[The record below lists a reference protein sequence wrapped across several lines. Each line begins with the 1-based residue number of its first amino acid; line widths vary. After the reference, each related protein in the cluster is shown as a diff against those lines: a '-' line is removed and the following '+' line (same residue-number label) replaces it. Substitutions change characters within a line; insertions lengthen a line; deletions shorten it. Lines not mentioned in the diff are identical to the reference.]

1 MAVQAYSA
9 TKSSER
15 AISQFRSELDGGGLR
30 PNLFEVQ
37 LDFPDGV
44 VEGDSKPVIS
54 DGKFFCKAAALPAA
68 NMGVIE
74 VPFRGRQ
81 LKVAGDRTFDTWTV
95 TIINDTDM
103 GLRGAFERWI
113 NMLGTADSGQG
124 RTNPSTYQKE
134 LYVYQLGRALPGS
147 SANSSSFEDTNIN
160 PALRRYKFWGCFPT
174 AVSQID
180 LAFDNNDAI
189 SEFTVEFQVQWWE
202 SDGNGGTSN
211 AVPNK

>member
-1 MAVQAYSA
+1 MAVSKYS
-9 TKSSER
+9 TTPSSQR
-15 AISQFRSELDGGGLR
+15 SISQFRSELDGGGLR
-30 PNLFEVQ
+30 PNLYEVQ

-44 VEGDSKPVIS
+44 APNLSQLVN
-54 DGKFFCKAAALPAA
+54 DGRFFCKAAALPAA
-68 NMGVIE
+68 NMGLIE

-95 TIINDTDM
+95 TILNDTDM

-124 RTNPSTYQKE
+124 RTNPANYQKE

-147 SANSSSFEDTNIN
+147 TGSSSEFADTKIN

-180 LAFDNNDAI
+180 LAFDNNDTI

-202 SDGNGGTSN
+202 ADGNGGKAN
-211 AVPNK
+211 AVPDQI

>member
-1 MAVQAYSA
+1 MAFIEYSA
-9 TKSSER
+9 TDSSKR
-15 AISQFRSELDGGGLR
+15 SISEFRSQLDGGGLR
-30 PNLFEVQ
+30 PNLYEVR
-37 LDFPDGV
+37 LDFPAGVAAAGTDLTTDG
-44 VEGDSKPVIS
+44 I
-54 DGKFFCKAAALPAA
+54 FLCKAAALPAA
-68 NMGVIE
+68 NVGLIE

-95 TIINDTDM
+95 TILNDTDM

-113 NMLGTADSGQG
+113 NVLGTADSGQG
-124 RTNPSTYQKE
+124 RTNPATYQKE
-134 LYVYQLGRALPGS
+134 LYVYQLGRALPGD
-147 SANSSSFEDTNIN
+147 SAGGSKFKDTKMRS
-160 PALRRYKFWGCFPT
+160 LRGYKFWGCFPT

-180 LAFDNNDAI
+180 LAFDNNDTI

>member
-1 MAVQAYSA
+1 MAVSSYSSTNA
-9 TKSSER
+9 SER

-30 PNLFEVQ
+30 PNLYEVH

-44 VEGDSKPVIS
+44 APNLAQAKN
-54 DGKFFCKAAALPAA
+54 DGIFFCKAAALPAA
-68 NMGVIE
+68 NMGLIE

-95 TIINDTDM
+95 TILNDTDM

-147 SANSSSFEDTNIN
+147 TGSSSEFSDTNIN

-180 LAFDNNDAI
+180 LAYDNNDAI

>member
-1 MAVQAYSA
+1 MAVSAYST

-30 PNLFEVQ
+30 PNLYEVH
-37 LDFPDGV
+37 LDFPAGV
-44 VEGDSKPVIS
+44 DNGNLSTLIN

-95 TIINDTDM
+95 TVLNDTDM

-113 NMLGTADSGQG
+113 NVLGTADSGQG

-134 LYVYQLGRALPGS
+134 LYVYQLGRSLPDGS
-147 SANSSSFEDTNIN
+147 ATGNKFKDTDITS
-160 PALRRYKFWGCFPT
+160 LRRYKFWGCFPT
-174 AVSQID
+174 NISQID

-202 SDGNGGTSN
+202 SDGNGGKSN
-211 AVPNK
+211 AVPDKI

>member
-1 MAVQAYSA
+1 MAVSSYSSTNA
-9 TKSSER
+9 SER

-30 PNLFEVQ
+30 PNLYEVH

-44 VEGDSKPVIS
+44 APNLSQAKN
-54 DGKFFCKAAALPAA
+54 DGIFFCKAAALPAA
-68 NMGVIE
+68 NMGLIE

-95 TIINDTDM
+95 TILNDTDM

-113 NMLGTADSGQG
+113 NMLGTSDSGQG
-124 RTNPSTYQKE
+124 RTDPATYQKE
-134 LYVYQLGRALPGS
+134 LYVYQLGRALPSDSASGS
-147 SANSSSFEDTNIN
+147 NFKDKKMSS
-160 PALRRYKFWGCFPT
+160 LRGYKFWGCFPT

-180 LAFDNNDAI
+180 LAFDNNDTI

>member
-1 MAVQAYSA
+1 MAVSAYSSTNA
-9 TKSSER
+9 SER

-30 PNLFEVQ
+30 PNLYEVH

-44 VEGDSKPVIS
+44 APNLAQAKN
-54 DGKFFCKAAALPAA
+54 DGIFFCKAAALPAA
-68 NMGVIE
+68 NMGLIE

-95 TIINDTDM
+95 TILNDTDM

-113 NMLGTADSGQG
+113 NVLGTADSGQG
-124 RTNPSTYQKE
+124 RTDPATYQKE
-134 LYVYQLGRALPGS
+134 LYVYQLGRALPGD
-147 SANSSSFEDTNIN
+147 SAGGSKFKDAKMKS
-160 PALRRYKFWGCFPT
+160 LRGYKFWGCFPT

-180 LAFDNNDAI
+180 LAFDNNDTI

-202 SDGNGGTSN
+202 SDGNGGKSN
-211 AVPNK
+211 AVPDQT

>member
-1 MAVQAYSA
+1 MAVSAYSA
-9 TKSSER
+9 TSSSER

-30 PNLFEVQ
+30 PNLYEVH
-37 LDFPDGV
+37 LDFPAGV
-44 VEGDSKPVIS
+44 DNGNLSTLIN

-95 TIINDTDM
+95 TVLNDTDM

-113 NMLGTADSGQG
+113 NVLGTADSGQG

-134 LYVYQLGRALPGS
+134 LYVYQLGRSLPDD
-147 SANSSSFEDTNIN
+147 SATGNKFKDTDITS
-160 PALRRYKFWGCFPT
+160 LRRYKFWGCFPT
-174 AVSQID
+174 NISQID
-180 LAFDNNDAI
+180 LAFDNNDTI

-202 SDGNGGTSN
+202 SDGNGGKSN
-211 AVPNK
+211 AVPDQI

>member
-1 MAVQAYSA
+1 MAVSAYSSTNA
-9 TKSSER
+9 SER

-30 PNLFEVQ
+30 PNLYEVH

-44 VEGDSKPVIS
+44 APNLAQLVN

-95 TIINDTDM
+95 TILNDTDM

-113 NMLGTADSGQG
+113 NVLGTADSGQG

-134 LYVYQLGRALPGS
+134 LYVYQLGRSLPGD
-147 SANSSSFEDTNIN
+147 SASGGKFKDTKIDS
-160 PALRRYKFWGCFPT
+160 LRRYKFWGCFPT

-180 LAFDNNDAI
+180 LAFDNNDTI

-202 SDGNGGTSN
+202 SDGNGGKSN
-211 AVPNK
+211 AVPDQT

>member
-1 MAVQAYSA
+1 MAVSAYSS
-9 TKSSER
+9 TNSSER

-30 PNLFEVQ
+30 PNLYEVH

-44 VEGDSKPVIS
+44 APNLAQAKN
-54 DGKFFCKAAALPAA
+54 DGIFFCKAAALPAA
-68 NMGVIE
+68 NMGLIE

-95 TIINDTDM
+95 TILNDTDM

-113 NMLGTADSGQG
+113 NVLGTSDSGQG
-124 RTNPSTYQKE
+124 RTNPATYQKE
-134 LYVYQLGRALPGS
+134 LYVYQLGRSLPGD
-147 SANSSSFEDTNIN
+147 SANGAKFKDTKIN
-160 PALRRYKFWGCFPT
+160 SLRRYKFWGCFPT

-202 SDGNGGTSN
+202 SDGNGGASP
-211 AVPNK
+211 AIPNSV

>member
-1 MAVQAYSA
+1 MAVSAYSA

-15 AISQFRSELDGGGLR
+15 AISQFRSELGGGGLR
-30 PNLFEVQ
+30 PNLYEVH

-44 VEGDSKPVIS
+44 APNIAQAKE
-54 DGKFFCKAAALPAA
+54 DGIFFCKAAALPAA

-95 TIINDTDM
+95 TILNDTDM

-113 NMLGTADSGQG
+113 NMLGTSDSGQG
-124 RTNPSTYQKE
+124 RTDPGTYQKE

-147 SANSSSFEDTNIN
+147 GATADKFSDESITS
-160 PALRRYKFWGCFPT
+160 LRRYKFWGCFPT

-202 SDGNGGTSN
+202 SDGNGG
-211 AVPNK
+211 AAPAIPNGI

>member
-1 MAVQAYSA
+1 MAVQKYSA

-15 AISQFRSELDGGGLR
+15 AISEFRSQPDGVGLR

-37 LDFPDGV
+37 LDFPAGV
-44 VEGDSKPVIS
+44 DNGNLSTLVS

-95 TIINDTDM
+95 TIVNDTDM
-103 GLRGAFERWI
+103 GLRGAFERWV

-147 SANSSSFEDTNIN
+147 SGSSSEFADTNIN

-202 SDGNGGTSN
+202 SDGNGGISN
-211 AVPNK
+211 AVPSN

>member
-1 MAVQAYSA
+1 MAVSAYSSTNA
-9 TKSSER
+9 SER
-15 AISQFRSELDGGGLR
+15 SISQFRSELDGGGLR
-30 PNLFEVQ
+30 PNLYEVH

-44 VEGDSKPVIS
+44 APNLSQAKE
-54 DGKFFCKAAALPAA
+54 DGIFFCKAAALPAA
-68 NMGVIE
+68 NMGLIE

-95 TIINDTDM
+95 TILNDTDM

-147 SANSSSFEDTNIN
+147 SGSSSNFDDQKIT
-160 PALRRYKFWGCFPT
+160 ALRRYKFWGCFPT

>member
-1 MAVQAYSA
+1 MAVSAYSSTNA
-9 TKSSER
+9 SER

-30 PNLFEVQ
+30 PNLYEVH

-44 VEGDSKPVIS
+44 APNLAQAKN
-54 DGKFFCKAAALPAA
+54 DGIFFCKAAALPAS
-68 NMGVIE
+68 NMGLIE

-95 TIINDTDM
+95 TILNDTDM

-134 LYVYQLGRALPGS
+134 LYVYQLGRALPGD
-147 SANSSSFEDTNIN
+147 SAGGSKFKDTNIN

-180 LAFDNNDAI
+180 LAFDNNDTI

-202 SDGNGGTSN
+202 ADGNGGKAN
-211 AVPNK
+211 AVPDQI

>member
-1 MAVQAYSA
+1 MAVSTYS
-9 TKSSER
+9 TTPSSQR
-15 AISQFRSELDGGGLR
+15 SISQFRSELDGGGLR
-30 PNLFEVQ
+30 PNLYEVQ

-44 VEGDSKPVIS
+44 APNPSQLVN

-68 NMGVIE
+68 NMGLIE

-95 TIINDTDM
+95 TILNDTDM

-113 NMLGTADSGQG
+113 NMLGTSDSGQG
-124 RTNPSTYQKE
+124 RTDPATYQKE
-134 LYVYQLGRALPGS
+134 LYVYQLGRALPSDSASGS
-147 SANSSSFEDTNIN
+147 NFKDKKMSS
-160 PALRRYKFWGCFPT
+160 LRGYKFWGCFPT

>member
-1 MAVQAYSA
+1 MAVSSYSSTNA
-9 TKSSER
+9 SER

-30 PNLFEVQ
+30 PNLYEVH

-44 VEGDSKPVIS
+44 APNLSQAKN
-54 DGKFFCKAAALPAA
+54 DGIFFCKAAALPAA
-68 NMGVIE
+68 NMGLIE

-95 TIINDTDM
+95 TILNDTDM

-113 NMLGTADSGQG
+113 NMLGTSDSGQG
-124 RTNPSTYQKE
+124 RTDPATYQKE
-134 LYVYQLGRALPGS
+134 LYVYQLGRALPSDSASGS
-147 SANSSSFEDTNIN
+147 NFKDKKMSS
-160 PALRRYKFWGCFPT
+160 LRGYKFWGCFPT

>member
-1 MAVQAYSA
+1 MAISAYSA
-9 TKSSER
+9 TSSASR

-37 LDFPDGV
+37 LDFPSGV
-44 VEGDSKPVIS
+44 VDGDPKSIIN

-95 TIINDTDM
+95 TIVNDTDM
-103 GLRGAFERWI
+103 GLRGAFERWV

-147 SANSSSFEDTNIN
+147 SGSSSEFADTNIN

>member
-1 MAVQAYSA
+1 MAVSKYS
-9 TKSSER
+9 TTPSSQR
-15 AISQFRSELDGGGLR
+15 SISRFRSELDGGGLR
-30 PNLFEVQ
+30 PNLYEVH

-44 VEGDSKPVIS
+44 APNLAQAKS
-54 DGKFFCKAAALPAA
+54 DGIFFCKAAALPAA
-68 NMGVIE
+68 NMGLIE

-95 TIINDTDM
+95 TILNDTDM

-147 SANSSSFEDTNIN
+147 TGSSSEFVDKNIN

-180 LAFDNNDAI
+180 LAYDNNDTI

-202 SDGNGGTSN
+202 SEGNGGKAN
-211 AVPNK
+211 AVPDQI

>member
-1 MAVQAYSA
+1 MAVSAYSSTNA
-9 TKSSER
+9 SER

-30 PNLFEVQ
+30 PNLYEVH

-44 VEGDSKPVIS
+44 APNLAQAKS
-54 DGKFFCKAAALPAA
+54 DGIFFCKAAALPAA
-68 NMGVIE
+68 NMGLIE

-95 TIINDTDM
+95 TILNDTDM

-113 NMLGTADSGQG
+113 NVLGTSDSGQG
-124 RTNPSTYQKE
+124 RTNPADYQKE
-134 LYVYQLGRALPGS
+134 LYVYQLGRSLPSDS
-147 SANSSSFEDTNIN
+147 STGNKFKDTKINS
-160 PALRRYKFWGCFPT
+160 LRRYKFWGCFPT

-180 LAFDNNDAI
+180 LAFDNNDTI

>member
-1 MAVQAYSA
+1 MAVSAYSSTNA
-9 TKSSER
+9 SER

-30 PNLFEVQ
+30 PNLYEVH

-44 VEGDSKPVIS
+44 APNLSQAKN
-54 DGKFFCKAAALPAA
+54 DGIFFCKAAALPAA
-68 NMGVIE
+68 NIGLIE

-95 TIINDTDM
+95 TILNDTDM

-113 NMLGTADSGQG
+113 NMLGTSDSGQG
-124 RTNPSTYQKE
+124 RTDPATYQKE
-134 LYVYQLGRALPGS
+134 LYVYQLGRALPSDSPSGGNFKDKKMS
-147 SANSSSFEDTNIN
+147 S
-160 PALRRYKFWGCFPT
+160 LRGYKFWGCFPT

>member
-1 MAVQAYSA
+1 MAVSKYSSI
-9 TKSSER
+9 SSASR

-37 LDFPDGV
+37 LDFPSGV
-44 VEGDSKPVIS
+44 VEGDAKPVIS

-81 LKVAGDRTFDTWTV
+81 LKIAGDRTFDTWTV

-103 GLRGAFERWI
+103 SLRGAFERWI
-113 NMLGTADSGQG
+113 NMLGTSDSGQG

-134 LYVYQLGRALPGS
+134 LYVHQLGRALPGADGTS
-147 SANSSSFEDTNIN
+147 NTFSDQDIN
-160 PALRRYKFWGCFPT
+160 ALRSYKFWGCFPT

-211 AVPNK
+211 AVPDNL